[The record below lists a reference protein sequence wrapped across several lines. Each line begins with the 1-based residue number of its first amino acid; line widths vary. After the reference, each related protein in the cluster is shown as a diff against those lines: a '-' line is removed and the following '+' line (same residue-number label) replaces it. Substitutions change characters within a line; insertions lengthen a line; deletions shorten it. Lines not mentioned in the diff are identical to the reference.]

1 MHPSKTLSCL
11 VAINGLIG
19 NKSEA
24 AFPALKTISFMQ
36 PTNDSIM
43 YLTPCSFSSGL
54 KPKNKINLQKKNS
67 VPASIY
73 IYIQFSMFSYLRLYF
88 VVVVRP

>member
-1 MHPSKTLSCL
+1 MHPSRTLSCL

-36 PTNDSIM
+36 PTNDSII
-43 YLTPCSFSSGL
+43 YLTPCNFSSGL
-54 KPKNKINLQKKNS
+54 RPKRK
-67 VPASIY
+67 
-73 IYIQFSMFSYLRLYF
+73 MEYF
-88 VVVVRP
+88 R